1 MIQMQS
7 TLSAAD
13 NSGAKLMMCI
23 KVLGGSKRRYASIGD
38 VMATKDI
45 KNQSAEE
52 LKQHLLDLRKEQF
65 NLRMQKGSG
74 QLTQPHQLRRV
85 RRDIARTKFVL
96 GDKK

>member
-1 MIQMQS
+1 MAS
-7 TLSAAD
+7 
-13 NSGAKLMMCI
+13 KEI
-23 KVLGGSKRRYASIGD
+23 KEK
-38 VMATKDI
+38 
-45 KNQSAEE
+45 SAEE

-96 GDKK
+96 GAKK

>member
-1 MIQMQS
+1 
-7 TLSAAD
+7 
-13 NSGAKLMMCI
+13 
-23 KVLGGSKRRYASIGD
+23 
-38 VMATKDI
+38 MATKEI

-52 LKQHLLDLRKEQF
+52 LQLHLLDLRKEQF

-96 GDKK
+96 GSKK

>member
-1 MIQMQS
+1 
-7 TLSAAD
+7 
-13 NSGAKLMMCI
+13 
-23 KVLGGSKRRYASIGD
+23 
-38 VMATKDI
+38 MATKDI
-45 KNQSAEE
+45 NNQSVDE

-96 GDKK
+96 GEKK